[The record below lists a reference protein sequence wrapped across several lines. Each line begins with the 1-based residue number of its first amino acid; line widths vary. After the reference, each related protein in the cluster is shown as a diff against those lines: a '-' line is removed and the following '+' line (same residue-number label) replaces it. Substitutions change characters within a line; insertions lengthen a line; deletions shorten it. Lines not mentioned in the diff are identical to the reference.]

1 MAAHGDGRGGPS
13 AIALAALALVL
24 AAASSAAGEV
34 CLPSLAEEGR
44 RLPEM
49 PVPSVC

>member
-1 MAAHGDGRGGPS
+1 MAAGPS
-13 AIALAALALVL
+13 ATALAALALVVVL
-24 AAASSAAGEV
+24 AAGSPAAGEL